1 MYIGVLMIVRLAA
14 HRILQSAD
22 DGHQDEKSRQ
32 SQLFKCVLMTGLI
45 RRLDLVTA
53 TSVHLTSECDPT

>member
-14 HRILQSAD
+14 HRILQSSD

-32 SQLFKCVLMTGLI
+32 SQLSKCVLMTGLI

-53 TSVHLTSECDPT
+53 TSVHLISGCDPT